1 MRALPNRAHIR
12 TYESGAGHSVECDG
26 GGKRACL
33 VCDGKGW
40 LPREE
45 REVAR

>member
-1 MRALPNRAHIR
+1 MRALPNRAHNGLNIR
-12 TYESGAGHSVECDG
+12 
-26 GGKRACL
+26 
-33 VCDGKGW
+33 DGKGW